1 MSEAGRK
8 TNFKLSS
15 RDYLLGLSA
24 LYTAVAVSMN
34 IFCMK
39 SLSFGTPYILCD
51 AGLLISW
58 IVFLVSNVIVE
69 VWDKKTSVVLIS
81 VAAIIAFLIMVI
93 GRLVVFIPT
102 LDEYAEQAH
111 AYALIFSNG
120 PRTIIASV
128 TAFWVGNY
136 INVHIIAEIKAELER
151 RAKDNRIYFFIR
163 AVIST
168 LIGQWVDN
176 VMFMTLAFAPIG
188 LSVYEMAWKDIMS
201 ASIYGTFIELFVEA
215 FFVPFITIPLV
226 RHIRKIK
233 NAEEAA

>member
-8 TNFKLSS
+8 IQYKLSS
-15 RDYLLGLSA
+15 RDYLMGLCA

-58 IVFLVSNVIVE
+58 LVFLVSNVIVE
-69 VWDKKTSVVLIS
+69 VWGKKTSVVLIS
-81 VAAIIAFLIMVI
+81 FAAVISFVIMVI
-93 GRLVVFIPT
+93 GRLIVFIPT
-102 LDEYAEQAH
+102 LPEYAEQAH
-111 AYALIFSNG
+111 AYELIFSNG
-120 PRTIIASV
+120 PRTIFASV
-128 TAFWVGNY
+128 TAFWIGNY
-136 INVHIIAEIKAELER
+136 INVHIIARIKDALER
-151 RAKDNRIYFFIR
+151 KAKDNRFYFFLR

-176 VMFMTLAFAPIG
+176 ILFMTLAFAPVG
-188 LSVYEMAWKDIMS
+188 LSLYEMAWKDILSS
-201 ASIYGTFIELFVEA
+201 AFYGTFIELFVEA

-226 RHIRKIK
+226 RHINKIK
-233 NAEEAA
+233 TAEEAA

>member
-1 MSEAGRK
+1 M
-8 TNFKLSS
+8 
-15 RDYLLGLSA
+15 GLSA

-51 AGLLISW
+51 AGLIISW
-58 IVFLVSNVIVE
+58 IVFLVSNIIVE
-69 VWDKKTSVVLIS
+69 VWDKRTSVVLIS
-81 VAAIIAFLIMVI
+81 FAAVVSFVIMVI
-93 GRLVVFIPT
+93 GRLIVFIPT
-102 LDEYAEQAH
+102 LPEYGEQAK

-128 TAFWVGNY
+128 TAFWTGNY
-136 INVHIIAEIKAELER
+136 INVNIISKIKDILER
-151 RAKDNRIYFFIR
+151 KAKDNRFYFFLR
-163 AVIST
+163 AAIST

-176 VMFMTLAFAPIG
+176 LMFMTLAFAPIG

-201 ASIYGTFIELFVEA
+201 AAFYGTFIELFVESS
-215 FFVPFITIPLV
+215 FVPFITIPMV